1 MFTPKIP
8 PPDTAPTPGTSLVQP
23 LTGITHAPACTCH
36 HSPSVAPTP
45 APAPAAPV
53 SRPAAP
59 VSRPAVQLTPGSLLV
74 AAAGGT
80 AMVLI
85 IGTVLVSMLLATA
98 ITAASVAICAVVLR
112 SLLNNQKG
120 N

>member
-8 PPDTAPTPGTSLVQP
+8 PPDIAPTPGTSLVQP
-23 LTGITHAPACTCH
+23 LTGITHTPACNCH
-36 HSPSVAPTP
+36 HTSAA
-45 APAPAAPV
+45 APAPV
-53 SRPAAP
+53 PAAP

>member
-8 PPDTAPTPGTSLVQP
+8 PPDTAPTAGTSLVQP

-36 HSPSVAPTP
+36 TT
-45 APAPAAPV
+45 APAPV
-53 SRPAAP
+53 PAAP

-80 AMVLI
+80 AVVLVV
-85 IGTVLVSMLLATA
+85 GTVLVSMLLATA

-112 SLLNNQKG
+112 SLLNRPN
-120 N
+120 NR

>member
-23 LTGITHAPACTCH
+23 LTGLVHPPACTCH
-36 HSPSVAPTP
+36 HTPNVAPAQTPVPATP
-45 APAPAAPV
+45 A
-53 SRPAAP
+53 
-59 VSRPAVQLTPGSLLV
+59 RPAVQLTPGSLIV

-112 SLLNNQKG
+112 SILNNQKG

>member
-8 PPDTAPTPGTSLVQP
+8 PPDTAPTPATSLVQP
-23 LTGITHAPACTCH
+23 LTGITHTPACNCNHTFAA
-36 HSPSVAPTP
+36 VP
-45 APAPAAPV
+45 APA
-53 SRPAAP
+53 PAAP

-98 ITAASVAICAVVLR
+98 ITAASVAVCAVVLR
-112 SLLNNQKG
+112 SLLNRPN
-120 N
+120 NR

>member
-23 LTGITHAPACTCH
+23 LTGITHTPACTCH
-36 HSPSVAPTP
+36 HSPSVAP
-45 APAPAAPV
+45 APAPA
-53 SRPAAP
+53 PAAP

-98 ITAASVAICAVVLR
+98 ITAASVAVCAVVLR
-112 SLLNNQKG
+112 SLLNRPN
-120 N
+120 NR

>member
-8 PPDTAPTPGTSLVQP
+8 PPDTAPTPAMSLVQP
-23 LTGITHAPACTCH
+23 LTGITHTPACNCH
-36 HSPSVAPTP
+36 HTLAA
-45 APAPAAPV
+45 APAPA
-53 SRPAAP
+53 PAAP
-59 VSRPAVQLTPGSLLV
+59 VSRPAVQLTPGSLIV

-80 AMVLI
+80 AMVLV

-112 SLLNNQKG
+112 SLLNRPHNR
-120 N
+120 

>member
-36 HSPSVAPTP
+36 TT
-45 APAPAAPV
+45 APAPI
-53 SRPAAP
+53 PAAP

-112 SLLNNQKG
+112 SLLNRPN
-120 N
+120 NR

>member
-8 PPDTAPTPGTSLVQP
+8 PPDTAPTPATSLVQP
-23 LTGITHAPACTCH
+23 LTGITHTPACTCH
-36 HSPSVAPTP
+36 TTA
-45 APAPAAPV
+45 
-53 SRPAAP
+53 PAAP

-112 SLLNNQKG
+112 SLLNRPN
-120 N
+120 NR

>member
-23 LTGITHAPACTCH
+23 LTGITHTPACTCH
-36 HSPSVAPTP
+36 HHPAAAP
-45 APAPAAPV
+45 APAPV
-53 SRPAAP
+53 PAAP
-59 VSRPAVQLTPGSLLV
+59 VSRPAVQLTPGSLLI

-98 ITAASVAICAVVLR
+98 ITAASVALCAVVLR
-112 SLLNNQKG
+112 SLFNNQKG

>member
-8 PPDTAPTPGTSLVQP
+8 TPDTAPTPAMSLVQP
-23 LTGITHAPACTCH
+23 LTGITHTPACTCH
-36 HSPSVAPTP
+36 HTPT
-45 APAPAAPV
+45 APAPAAP
-53 SRPAAP
+53 PAR
-59 VSRPAVQLTPGSLLV
+59 SAVQFTPGSLIV

-80 AMVLI
+80 AMVLV

-112 SLLNNQKG
+112 SLLNRPN
-120 N
+120 NR

>member
-1 MFTPKIP
+1 MFTPKVP

-23 LTGITHAPACTCH
+23 LTGITHTPACTCH
-36 HSPSVAPTP
+36 TTAP
-45 APAPAAPV
+45 APAPA
-53 SRPAAP
+53 PAAP

-112 SLLNNQKG
+112 SLLNHTN
-120 N
+120 NR

>member
-23 LTGITHAPACTCH
+23 LTGITHPPACTCH
-36 HSPSVAPTP
+36 HTP
-45 APAPAAPV
+45 NMAPASVPAAPD
-53 SRPAAP
+53 
-59 VSRPAVQLTPGSLLV
+59 SRPAVQLTPGSLLV

-112 SLLNNQKG
+112 SLLNRPN
-120 N
+120 NR

>member
-23 LTGITHAPACTCH
+23 LTGITHTPACTCH
-36 HSPSVAPTP
+36 QSSSVAPAP

-53 SRPAAP
+53 SRPA
-59 VSRPAVQLTPGSLLV
+59 VHLTPGSLLV

-112 SLLNNQKG
+112 SLLNRLN
-120 N
+120 NR

>member
-8 PPDTAPTPGTSLVQP
+8 PPDTAPTPATSLVQP
-23 LTGITHAPACTCH
+23 LTGIPHTPACTCH
-36 HSPSVAPTP
+36 HTPNIAP
-45 APAPAAPV
+45 APAP
-53 SRPAAP
+53 AP

-112 SLLNNQKG
+112 SLLNHPN
-120 N
+120 NR

>member
-23 LTGITHAPACTCH
+23 LTGITHTPACTCH
-36 HSPSVAPTP
+36 HNPSVTP
-45 APAPAAPV
+45 APAPI
-53 SRPAAP
+53 PAAP
-59 VSRPAVQLTPGSLLV
+59 VSRPAVQLTPGSLFV

-112 SLLNNQKG
+112 SLLNRPN
-120 N
+120 NR

>member
-8 PPDTAPTPGTSLVQP
+8 PPDTAPTPDTSLVQP
-23 LTGITHAPACTCH
+23 LNGITHTPVCTCH
-36 HSPSVAPTP
+36 HSPGV

-53 SRPAAP
+53 SRPA
-59 VSRPAVQLTPGSLLV
+59 VHLTPGSLLV

-85 IGTVLVSMLLATA
+85 IGTVLLSMLLATA

-112 SLLNNQKG
+112 SLLNRPN
-120 N
+120 NR